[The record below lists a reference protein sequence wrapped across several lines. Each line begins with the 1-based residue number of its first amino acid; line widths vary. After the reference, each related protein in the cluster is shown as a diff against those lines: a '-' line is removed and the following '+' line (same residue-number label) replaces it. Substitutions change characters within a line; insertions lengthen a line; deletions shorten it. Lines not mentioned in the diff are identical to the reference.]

1 MMKSNRG
8 AARISAVWL
17 IVLLVLFFASVAF
30 AFMAYNDA
38 AAALDREQLALG
50 ARDEALVN
58 MEEFQTEVRAIS
70 ETLGFYD
77 REAASAKT
85 NLGTAKD
92 SLDLLKTSVPGL
104 DNVTDFE
111 SAVEPAIQ
119 AYRAAASEAQ
129 TLRAQRAQLQSD
141 LSAANASKS
150 DQADAKDAE
159 LRALRQELQDLQDT
173 SQSRIS
179 DLEGRVAAANARTS
193 ELDNQMRQVRA
204 ETQSTVNEKDRMIA
218 ALEVQVR
225 RQASKLDFTR
235 KDKSSRPDGA
245 FLSVSKPLGVGWID
259 IGANQRLVPGIAF
272 DVLSGNPLDRRF
284 KARAVVESVEANRA
298 VVRVTDVADPFNPVT
313 PDDVV
318 VNPLFDPSG
327 ERVAVLA
334 GRFSGKYNAKELT
347 GLLARIGVTV
357 IPASQISRNVDYLI
371 VGAPMWNDP
380 ETGEPLEQALQPSEL
395 PVYQQGESMGL
406 TILPLKNIDQ
416 YFVQ

>member
-38 AAALDREQLALG
+38 AAALDREQDAI
-50 ARDEALVN
+50 ADAADSEVN
-58 MEEFQTEVRAIS
+58 MEEFQVEVREIS
-70 ETLGFYD
+70 EVLGFYD
-77 REAASAKT
+77 RSAASPKA
-85 NLGTAKD
+85 NVDTAKD
-92 SLDLLKTSVPGL
+92 SLDLLKTSIPGL
-104 DNVTDFE
+104 ENVTDFE
-111 SAVEPAIQ
+111 SAVAPAIS
-119 AYRAAASEAQ
+119 AYRAAADEGQ
-129 TLRAQRAQLQSD
+129 TLRAQLAQLQGD
-141 LSAANASKS
+141 LAAANAAKS
-150 DQADAKDAE
+150 EQADAKDAD
-159 LRALRQELQDLQDT
+159 LRAVQQELQDLQDT

-179 DLEGRVAAANARTS
+179 DLEGRVAAANSRTS
-193 ELDNQMRQVRA
+193 ELDNQMRQVRSD
-204 ETQSTVNEKDRMIA
+204 TQSTVEERDRLIA
-218 ALEVQVR
+218 ALEIQVR

-272 DVLSGNPLDRRF
+272 DVLSGNALDRRF

-298 VVRVTDVADPFNPVT
+298 VVRVTDVVDPFNPVT

-357 IPASQISRNVDYLI
+357 LPESQISRNVDYLI
-371 VGAPMWNDP
+371 VGSAMWNDP
-380 ETGEPLEQALQPSEL
+380 ETGEPLEQALQASEL
-395 PVYQQGESMGL
+395 PVYQQAESMGL

-416 YFVQ
+416 YFIQ